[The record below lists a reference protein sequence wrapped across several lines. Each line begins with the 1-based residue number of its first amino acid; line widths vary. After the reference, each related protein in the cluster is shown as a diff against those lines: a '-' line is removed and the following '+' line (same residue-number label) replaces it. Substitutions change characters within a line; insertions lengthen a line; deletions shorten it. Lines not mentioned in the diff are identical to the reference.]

1 MDSILVPLI
10 FIGCV
15 VITLALVIIGILI
28 DEYRFY
34 IWERKQIEGRINRI
48 VEDLRARGLIGIG
61 KEDI

>member
-1 MDSILVPLI
+1 MDNSLAPLI